1 MMTLRARLVLWL
13 LLMSVV
19 PLGAVTFYSYI
30 NSAKALRQAAGREAD
45 LLAGELTSRMQL
57 VTAELSTRVEK
68 LMAMQEQ
75 PVTQAPAKAPAKA
88 KPAVTAP
95 AAIVPAV
102 PAVNTVTQTAA

>member
-19 PLGAVTFYSYI
+19 PLGAVTFYSYV
-30 NSAKALRQAAGREAD
+30 NSAKALRVAAGREAD

-75 PVTQAPAKAPAKA
+75 PVRQAPAKAPAKA
-88 KPAVTAP
+88 KPTTTAP
-95 AAIVPAV
+95 CRVAKRV
-102 PAVNTVTQTAA
+102 